1 MSEFDLGPL
10 GLVLNVAEDR
20 AHIEQA
26 GEAERLGFSTLWLP
40 GGQLESLEPLVELLR
55 ATKKALVAPGI
66 LSLDVHGVA
75 DVVRLL
81 GLLDDA
87 EAERLVGGFGGPQG
101 AARPLAG
108 LRDFLDELDT
118 RGVPLPAGRR
128 LVAALGPRKL
138 ELARERA
145 AGAITLLVTP
155 GYTAW
160 AREVLG
166 PDATLVV
173 QQLVVLDTDLDRARQ
188 TVRGPLGFLL
198 NVGGYAANMRRMG
211 FGDDDITGVSDNL
224 VDAVATT
231 GDVDAIVAGVRAQL
245 AAGADHVALSVL
257 SDGAQPGP
265 IEVARAVAAADP
277 TLPR

>member
-1 MSEFDLGPL
+1 MSEFELGPL
-10 GLVLNVAEDR
+10 GLVLNVAEDH

-26 GEAERLGFSTLWLP
+26 AEAERLGFSTLWLP

-55 ATKKALVAPGI
+55 ATEKAYVAPGI

-81 GLLDDA
+81 GLLDDG
-87 EAERLVGGFGGPQG
+87 EAERLVGGFGGSQR

-108 LRDFLDELDT
+108 MREFLDELDAT
-118 RGVPLPAGRR
+118 GVPMPAGRR
-128 LVAALGPRKL
+128 LIAALGPRKL
-138 ELARERA
+138 GLARERA
-145 AGAITLLVTP
+145 AGAIMMLVTP
-155 GYTAW
+155 GHTAW
-160 AREVLG
+160 ARELLG

-173 QQLVVLDTDLDRARQ
+173 HQLVVLDTDAERARQ

-198 NVGGYAANMRRMG
+198 SIGGYAANMRRMG
-211 FGDDDITGVSDNL
+211 FGDADIAGLSDDI

-231 GDVDAIVAGVRAQL
+231 GDVGAIIAAVRAHL

-257 SDGAQPGP
+257 SDGSQPGP
-265 IEVARAVAAADP
+265 IEVARAVTAAAP